1 MAFLAAMLL
10 VAAASSPA
18 KSKAKTK
25 DLTGTWFLSV
35 PSGLTSFYNFHQH
48 GTVSGAI
55 SSGLG
60 GPPRPGMAKSADHG
74 MWRRVGGRFESAV
87 WRFNYDIGSGDAVNI
102 TRIRFILSLDGGFI
116 LG

>member
-1 MAFLAAMLL
+1 
-10 VAAASSPA
+10 
-18 KSKAKTK
+18 
-25 DLTGTWFLSV
+25 
-35 PSGLTSFYNFHQH
+35 
-48 GTVSGAI
+48 
-55 SSGLG
+55 
-60 GPPRPGMAKSADHG
+60 